1 MARNLCL
8 FAHFDALNRVEPY
21 VLRYV
26 EAIHSCGFEVVFIST
41 AMIPDTDCAAL
52 LRFCREVIG
61 RPNTGLDFA
70 SWATG
75 FAKYGHDLEGELL
88 LANDSVYG
96 PIGRLDD
103 ALSRLR
109 ALPGDVRGMVES
121 LESEQHLQSW
131 FILLSPNAHRSA
143 AFREIMAQDFANL
156 TKGEII
162 AKGEIVLSSRLR
174 VAGLTSAALFS
185 MAHRVHDGAIA
196 HYSPSHLLWKELI
209 EIFGIPFIKVELL
222 RENPHSVSNLSQ
234 WRVVLG
240 TRAPELIPLVE
251 AHLSQS
257 RRRNAGER
265 GIVRLFFV
273 LMREALVRRD
283 LRLDQSGK
291 RIRRR
296 LNRHIFNTARAIIKS
311 ISS

>member
-1 MARNLCL
+1 MVRNLCL

-26 EAIHSCGFEVVFIST
+26 EALNSCGFEVVFIST
-41 AMIPDTDCAAL
+41 AAIPDADCAAL
-52 LRFCREVIG
+52 LHFCREVIR

-70 SWATG
+70 SWAIG
-75 FAKYGHDLEGELL
+75 YAKYGRDLEGELL

-96 PIGRLDD
+96 PIGKLDD

-121 LESEQHLQSW
+121 LEREQHLQSW
-131 FILLSPNAHRSA
+131 FTLLSPNAHRSA

-162 AKGEIVLSSRLR
+162 AKGEIGLSSRLR
-174 VAGLTSAALFS
+174 AAGLTSAALFS

-196 HYSPSHLLWKELI
+196 HYSPSHILWRELI

-234 WRVVLG
+234 WRAVLG

-257 RRRNAGER
+257 RRRNTAAG
-265 GIVRLFFV
+265 GIVGLFLA
-273 LMREALVRRD
+273 LMRETFVRRD
-283 LRLDQSGK
+283 LQLDRSGK
-291 RIRRR
+291 RTKRK
-296 LNRHIFNTARAIIKS
+296 LNKLIFEAARAIIK
-311 ISS
+311 